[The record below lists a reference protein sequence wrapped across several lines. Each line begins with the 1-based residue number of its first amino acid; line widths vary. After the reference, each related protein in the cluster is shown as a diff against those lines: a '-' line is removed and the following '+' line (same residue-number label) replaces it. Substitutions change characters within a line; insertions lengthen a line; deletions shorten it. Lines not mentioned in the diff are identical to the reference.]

1 MNNYFKNDGYDF
13 GRIFWPMVAMGLF
26 FAIFTMMLHMWD
38 QEMDDMGSSGRI
50 EACALKATQSPFYE
64 YSKENYAAVR
74 EQCRR
79 QR

>member
-13 GRIFWPMVAMGLF
+13 GRIFWPMVGMGMW
-26 FAIFTMMLHMWD
+26 FAICTMMIHGWD
-38 QEMDDMGSSGRI
+38 QQQDDIESSGRI
-50 EACALKATQSPFYE
+50 EACAVKATHSPYYE
-64 YSKENYAAVR
+64 PSEENYAAVR